1 MSWPR
6 EIMRFSCG
14 RINTSFEHAKPIE
27 FVQSQWQRSEK
38 SLAFVLYRWI
48 IAGFY
53 VFSVLV
59 SLATSL
65 HCNHIHVYP
74 IYLTHWNLCFT
85 AVSMVLA
92 AWLTTAHFRNRL
104 KINKTM
110 PRSFK
115 AYWFLSTSSNM
126 YAFLVTII
134 YWCVLYKTEINAI
147 DLNNIVVHCTNSL
160 MLIVNL
166 VIVKQP
172 ERFGLFLYPLTCGFI
187 YLAFTWLYPFLGGR
201 NK

>member
-1 MSWPR
+1 
-6 EIMRFSCG
+6 MRFSCG
-14 RINTSFEHAKPIE
+14 RINTSFAHAKPIE

-38 SLAFVLYRWI
+38 SFAFVLYRWI

-59 SLATSL
+59 SLATSIRCKHL
-65 HCNHIHVYP
+65 HVYL
-74 IYLTHWNLCFT
+74 IYLTHWNLCFST
-85 AVSMVLA
+85 VSMVLA
-92 AWLTTAHFRNRL
+92 AWLTTAHFRGRL

-110 PRSFK
+110 PRSLK
-115 AYWFLSTSSNM
+115 VYWFLSTSSNM
-126 YAFLVTII
+126 YAFLVTTI
-134 YWCVLYKTEINAI
+134 YWCVLYKTEINAV

-160 MLIVNL
+160 MLLVNL
-166 VIVKQP
+166 AIVKQP